1 METCEEPETD
11 DIFLYS
17 LNIWTLCLQKPGDS
31 YPEVLYLLPR
41 PRKWTHLWADLCG
54 YVLVRKEQLIRR
66 GYACSQS
73 KANRDMWKDTLL
85 SLVSFAL
92 DLIIHYRFLLPNIA
106 SSTAICYPVF
116 LVDLADKYDYVFPC
130 GFSKFLLTTALTDI
144 QLVYR
149 NVIVCLV
156 THEAAVSCMWTPGL
170 T

>member
-1 METCEEPETD
+1 
-11 DIFLYS
+11 
-17 LNIWTLCLQKPGDS
+17 
-31 YPEVLYLLPR
+31 
-41 PRKWTHLWADLCG
+41 
-54 YVLVRKEQLIRR
+54 
-66 GYACSQS
+66 
-73 KANRDMWKDTLL
+73 MWKDTLL

-92 DLIIHYRFLLPNIA
+92 DLIIHYRFLPPNIA